1 MWRECARQC
10 CGQETCCINQDIEA
24 ICRQAAI
31 LESGGPKGLRMTV
44 TALGFAA
51 SAPRTAFLLNP
62 VRSCERRISC
72 RAVARP

>member
-31 LESGGPKGLRMTV
+31 LESGGPKGVGYDRDG
-44 TALGFAA
+44 ARICGIGA
-51 SAPRTAFLLNP
+51 SY
-62 VRSCERRISC
+62 RIP
-72 RAVARP
+72 AEPGPQL